1 MPKSPYRGYRALGVL
16 VLIYGVASLGHFA
29 HNAEFLSD
37 YPNMPHSWSRA
48 RVYFAW
54 FGMTAVGVFGWL
66 SLARGFTG
74 AGLLLLALYSALG
87 LDSLGHYALAPM
99 SAHTMAM
106 NSTILVEVAAAA
118 LVLLEVLRLLVRRLL
133 HRVGRV

>member
-1 MPKSPYRGYRALGVL
+1 MPLNLEVRRSSRCPKCPNLRIEGIERLVSWFPFGLSEHASFVVPRAGVFRW
-16 VLIYGVASLGHFA
+16 FA
-29 HNAEFLSD
+29 
-37 YPNMPHSWSRA
+37 
-48 RVYFAW
+48 V
-54 FGMTAVGVFGWL
+54 TAVGVFGWL

-99 SAHTMAM
+99 AAHTMAM
-106 NSTILVEVAAAA
+106 NSSILVEVAAAA